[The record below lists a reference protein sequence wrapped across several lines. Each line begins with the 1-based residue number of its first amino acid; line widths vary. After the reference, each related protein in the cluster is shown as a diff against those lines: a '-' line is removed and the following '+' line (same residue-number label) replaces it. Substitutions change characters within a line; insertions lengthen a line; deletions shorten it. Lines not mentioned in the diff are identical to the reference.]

1 MVRLGLIVSA
11 LNYATI
17 VFLLGFG
24 LSLIYASLNF
34 MNVAHP
40 SFFTLSS
47 FLAAS
52 LVATVAGYVSLGVF
66 GAAVVLLAIVVV
78 VPAAITLLAVGL
90 KEAVFDR
97 LSGMEEPYQLLGTFA
112 ILFIFEDVMRLIWG
126 SGTYRAGFPRQALG
140 SVSIGDVSFSSV
152 MAITIL
158 IGAVTVAI
166 LYYMFE
172 RTKLGKVIVA
182 LSENAEVVSTSG
194 IDTDAIHY
202 RVYAI
207 GSVLAALGGSLWVM
221 NFSITVGLTLQF
233 VLLAFAVMVI
243 AGVGSLLG
251 AVIASLLIGFVKTF
265 GVVYVPGIEMAIVFL
280 IMAVVIIIKP
290 TGIGGIRS

>member
-1 MVRLGLIVSA
+1 MVRLGLVVSA

-52 LVATVAGYVSLGVF
+52 VVALVAGYLTSGPF
-66 GAAVVLLAIVVV
+66 GAAVVLLAVVVV
-78 VPAAITLLAVGL
+78 VPVAIAILAIGL
-90 KEAVFDR
+90 KEVVFDR

-112 ILFIFEDVMRLIWG
+112 ILFIFEDLMRVVWG

-140 SVSIGDVSFSSV
+140 SISIGDVSFSSV
-152 MAITIL
+152 MAVTIL
-158 IGAVTVAI
+158 IGVITVVI

-172 RTKLGKVIVA
+172 QTKLGKVIVA
-182 LSENAEVVSTSG
+182 LSENAEVVSVAG
-194 IDTDAIHY
+194 INTGAVHY
-202 RVYAI
+202 RVYTI
-207 GSVLAALGGSLWVM
+207 GAVLAALGGSLWVM

-251 AVIASLLIGFVKTF
+251 AVVASLLIGFVQTF
-265 GVVYVPGIEMAIVFL
+265 GVAYVPGIEMAIVFL

-290 TGIGGIRS
+290 TGIGGIRT